1 MPGTPSLLRAMND
14 KAALEVL
21 LERGPLTRSQLAS
34 ITGISKPTA
43 SQLLSRLQES
53 GLVVRD
59 GIREGLPGRTAELY
73 RVNPKAAYVAGVD
86 VNQGRI
92 AVRIAEITGEVIGEH
107 RLPTPGRSGGDVVD
121 RVRSAIEKA
130 CAPAGIELRELG
142 WVVVG
147 IPGAVNP
154 GTGRLGYAPHMS
166 GWHLPRLVQT
176 IAAGLGVRVAV
187 ENDVNLVAQAEQ
199 AYGQATGVDSF
210 AVVWV
215 GGGIGMAL
223 VIGGRLHRGWT
234 GGAGE
239 VGYMPVPGAPTA
251 REVGRTANHGMQAFA
266 GGPAVHKIMRS
277 HGFRGHDPA
286 AAVEFAIRA
295 LTNGSGGDR
304 RQQAQLALTEVAARV
319 AMGLA
324 AIVAVVDPALVVLT
338 GVVALAGGEPLRA
351 RVEHEL
357 HAISLPRPPV
367 RLSRLSAEPVLE
379 GALVRALRQAQDE
392 LFTSTAAPPAPG
404 RVPTPTG
411 P

>member
-43 SQLLSRLQES
+43 SQLLFRLQES

-73 RVNPKAAYVAGVD
+73 RVNPKATHVAGVD
-86 VNQGRI
+86 VSPGQM
-92 AVRIAEITGEVIGEH
+92 AVRIAEITGQVIGEH
-107 RLPTPGRSGGDVVD
+107 RMMTPGRSGGDVVD
-121 RVRSAIEKA
+121 RIRSAIGGA
-130 CAPAGIELRELG
+130 CRAAGIDVSELG
-142 WVVVG
+142 RVVIG

-154 GTGRLGYAPHMS
+154 ATGRLGYAPHMS
-166 GWHLPRLVQT
+166 GWHVPRLVET
-176 IAAGLGVRVAV
+176 VTAGLGVRVAV

-199 AYGQATGVDSF
+199 AYGAATGADSF

-215 GGGIGMAL
+215 GSGIGMAL
-223 VIGGRLHRGWT
+223 IIDGRLHRGWT

-286 AAVEFAIRA
+286 AAVRFAVRA
-295 LTNGSGGDR
+295 LTDGRGGER
-304 RQQAQLALTEVAARV
+304 RQHAHTALREVAARV

-338 GVVALAGGEPLRA
+338 GAVALAGGEPLRA
-351 RVEHEL
+351 RVEQEL

-367 RLSRLSAEPVLE
+367 RLSVLSADPVLE
-379 GALVRALRQAQDE
+379 GALVLALRQAQDE
-392 LFTSTAAPPAPG
+392 LFTSTAPMRP
-404 RVPTPTG
+404 
-411 P
+411 

>member
-1 MPGTPSLLRAMND
+1 MND
-14 KAALEVL
+14 RAALEVL

-73 RVNPKAAYVAGVD
+73 RVNPKAASVAGVD
-86 VNQGRI
+86 VSPGHI
-92 AVRIAEITGEVIGEH
+92 AVRVAEITGEVIGEH
-107 RLPTPGRSGGDVVD
+107 RLITPGRSGGDVVN
-121 RVRSAIEKA
+121 RLRSAITGA
-130 CAPAGIELRELG
+130 CDQAGLAISELG
-142 WVVVG
+142 RVVVG

-154 GTGRLGYAPHMS
+154 ATGRLGYAPHMS
-166 GWHLPRLVQT
+166 GWHAPRLVQT
-176 IAAGLGVRVAV
+176 ITAGLGVRVAV

-199 AYGQATGVDSF
+199 AYGLATNVDSF

-215 GGGIGMAL
+215 GNGIGMAL
-223 VIGGRLHRGWT
+223 IIDGRLYRGWT

-251 REVGRTANHGMQAFA
+251 RELGRTANHGMQAFA

-286 AAVEFAIRA
+286 AAVQVARRA
-295 LTNGSGGDR
+295 LTEGGAGDR
-304 RQQAQLALTEVAARV
+304 RQRAHVALSEVAARV

-324 AIVAVVDPALVVLT
+324 AIVAVVDPGLVVLT
-338 GVVALAGGEPLRA
+338 GLVALAGGEPLRS

-357 HAISLPRPPV
+357 HALSLPRPPV

-379 GALVRALRQAQDE
+379 GALVLALRQAQDE
-392 LFTSTAAPPAPG
+392 LFTST
-404 RVPTPTG
+404 VP
-411 P
+411 

>member
-1 MPGTPSLLRAMND
+1 MND

-43 SQLLSRLQES
+43 SQLLARLQAS

-73 RVNPKAAYVAGVD
+73 RVNPRASYVAGVD
-86 VNQGRI
+86 VTPGRI
-92 AVRIAEITGEVIGEH
+92 CVRVAEITGQVIGEH
-107 RLPTPGRSGGDVVD
+107 ELATPGRSGGQVVE
-121 RVRSAIEKA
+121 RVRAAIDGA
-130 CAPAGIELRELG
+130 CGPAGITIAQLG
-142 WVVVG
+142 RVVIGV
-147 IPGAVNP
+147 PGAVNP
-154 GTGRLGYAPHMS
+154 ATGRLFYAPHLS
-166 GWHLPRLVQT
+166 GWHVPRLVET
-176 IAAGLGVRVAV
+176 LADGLGVPVAV

-199 AYGQATGVDSF
+199 AYGVATEAPSF
-210 AVVWV
+210 AVVWI
-215 GGGIGMAL
+215 GNGIGMAL
-223 VIGGRLHRGWT
+223 VIDGRLYRGWT

-251 REVGRTANHGMQAFA
+251 RDVGRTANHGMQAFA

-286 AAVEFAIRA
+286 AAVRFATRV
-295 LTNGSGGDR
+295 LTSGRDGER
-304 RQQAQLALTEVAARV
+304 RQRAHFALSDVAGRV

-338 GVVALAGGEPLRA
+338 GAVALAGGEALRA
-351 RVEHEL
+351 LIEREL

-367 RLSRLSAEPVLE
+367 RLSVLSAEPVLE
-379 GALVRALRQAQDE
+379 GALVLALRQAQDE
-392 LFTSTAAPPAPG
+392 LFTST
-404 RVPTPTG
+404 VP
-411 P
+411 

>member
-1 MPGTPSLLRAMND
+1 MND
-14 KAALEVL
+14 RAALEVL

-53 GLVVRD
+53 GLVIRD

-73 RVNPKAAYVAGVD
+73 RVNPKAASVAGVD
-86 VNQGRI
+86 VSPGHI
-92 AVRIAEITGEVIGEH
+92 AVRVAEITGEVIGEH
-107 RLPTPGRSGGDVVD
+107 RLLTPGRSGGDVVD
-121 RVRSAIEKA
+121 RLRSAITGA
-130 CAPAGIELRELG
+130 CDQAGLDISALG
-142 WVVVG
+142 RVVVG

-154 GTGRLGYAPHMS
+154 ATGRLGYAPHMS
-166 GWHLPRLVQT
+166 GWHVPRLVET
-176 IAAGLGVRVAV
+176 ITAGLGVRVAV

-199 AYGQATGVDSF
+199 AYGLATDVDSF

-215 GGGIGMAL
+215 GNGIGMAL
-223 VIGGRLHRGWT
+223 IIGGRLYRGWT

-251 REVGRTANHGMQAFA
+251 RELGRTANHGMQAFA

-277 HGFRGHDPA
+277 HGFRGPDPA
-286 AAVEFAIRA
+286 AAVQVARRA
-295 LTNGSGGDR
+295 LTEGGAGDR
-304 RQQAQLALTEVAARV
+304 RQRAHTALSEVAARV

-338 GVVALAGGEPLRA
+338 GLVALAGGEPLRS

-357 HAISLPRPPV
+357 HAMSLPRPPV

-379 GALVRALRQAQDE
+379 GALVLALRQAQDE
-392 LFTSTAAPPAPG
+392 LFTST
-404 RVPTPTG
+404 VP
-411 P
+411 

>member
-73 RVNPKAAYVAGVD
+73 RVNPKAASVAGVD
-86 VNQGRI
+86 VSPGHI
-92 AVRIAEITGEVIGEH
+92 AVRVAEITGEVIGEH
-107 RLPTPGRSGGDVVD
+107 RLLTPGRSGGDVVD
-121 RVRSAIEKA
+121 RLRSALTGA
-130 CAPAGIELRELG
+130 CDQAGLAISELG
-142 WVVVG
+142 RVVVG

-154 GTGRLGYAPHMS
+154 ATGRLGYAPHMS
-166 GWHLPRLVQT
+166 GWHVPRLVQT
-176 IAAGLGVRVAV
+176 ITAGLGVRVAV

-199 AYGQATGVDSF
+199 AYGLATDVDSF

-215 GGGIGMAL
+215 GSGIGMAL
-223 VIGGRLHRGWT
+223 IIGGRLYRGWT

-251 REVGRTANHGMQAFA
+251 RELGRTANHGMQAFA

-277 HGFRGHDPA
+277 HGFRGPDPA
-286 AAVEFAIRA
+286 AAVQVARRA
-295 LTNGSGGDR
+295 LTEGGAGDR
-304 RQQAQLALTEVAARV
+304 RQRAHTALSEVAARV

-338 GVVALAGGEPLRA
+338 GLVALAGGEPLRS

-357 HAISLPRPPV
+357 HAMSLPRPPV

-379 GALVRALRQAQDE
+379 GALVLALRQAQDE
-392 LFTSTAAPPAPG
+392 LFTSTRP
-404 RVPTPTG
+404 
-411 P
+411 

>member
-14 KAALEVL
+14 RAALEVL

-43 SQLLSRLQES
+43 SLLLARLQES

-86 VNQGRI
+86 VNPGRI
-92 AVRIAEITGEVIGEH
+92 AVRIAEVTGEVIGEH
-107 RLPTPGRSGGDVVD
+107 RLSTPGRARGEVVD
-121 RVRSAIEKA
+121 RVRLAIEKA
-130 CAPAGIELRELG
+130 CAPAGITRPELG
-142 WVVVG
+142 RVVIG

-154 GTGRLGYAPHMS
+154 MTGRLGYAPHMS
-166 GWHLPRLVQT
+166 GWHVPQLVQT
-176 IAAGLGVRVAV
+176 LSAGLEVRVAV

-199 AYGQATGVDSF
+199 AYGQATAVDSF
-210 AVVWV
+210 AVVWI
-215 GGGIGMAL
+215 GAGIGMAL
-223 VIGGRLHRGWT
+223 VIDGRLHLGWT

-239 VGYMPVPGAPTA
+239 VGYLPVPGAPTA
-251 REVGRTANHGMQAFA
+251 REVGRTANHGMQAFT
-266 GGPAVHKIMRS
+266 GGPAVHKIMRA

-286 AAVEFAIRA
+286 AAVRFATGA
-295 LTNGSGGDR
+295 LTNGHGGDH
-304 RQQAQLALTEVAARV
+304 RQRAHLALGEVAARV

-367 RLSRLSAEPVLE
+367 RLSMLSAEPVLE
-379 GALVRALRQAQDE
+379 GALVLALRQAQDE
-392 LFTSTAAPPAPG
+392 LFSST
-404 RVPTPTG
+404 VP
-411 P
+411 

>member
-1 MPGTPSLLRAMND
+1 MND
-14 KAALEVL
+14 RAALEVL

-73 RVNPKAAYVAGVD
+73 RVNPKAASVAGVD
-86 VNQGRI
+86 VSPGHI
-92 AVRIAEITGEVIGEH
+92 AVRVAEITGEVIGEH
-107 RLPTPGRSGGDVVD
+107 RLITPGRSGGDVVN
-121 RVRSAIEKA
+121 RLRSAITGA
-130 CAPAGIELRELG
+130 CDQAGLAISELG
-142 WVVVG
+142 RVVVG

-154 GTGRLGYAPHMS
+154 ATGRLGYAPHMS
-166 GWHLPRLVQT
+166 GWHVPRLVQT
-176 IAAGLGVRVAV
+176 ITAGLGVRVAV

-199 AYGQATGVDSF
+199 AYGLATNVDSF

-215 GGGIGMAL
+215 GNGIGMAL
-223 VIGGRLHRGWT
+223 IIDGRLYRGWT

-251 REVGRTANHGMQAFA
+251 RELGRTANHGMQAFA

-286 AAVEFAIRA
+286 AAVQVARRA
-295 LTNGSGGDR
+295 LTEGGAGDR
-304 RQQAQLALTEVAARV
+304 RQRAHTALSEVAARV

-338 GVVALAGGEPLRA
+338 GLVALAGGEPLRS
-351 RVEHEL
+351 RVEQEL
-357 HAISLPRPPV
+357 HAMSLPRPPV

-379 GALVRALRQAQDE
+379 GALVLALRQAQDE
-392 LFTSTAAPPAPG
+392 LFTST
-404 RVPTPTG
+404 VSVTT
-411 P
+411 

>member
-1 MPGTPSLLRAMND
+1 MPGTPSLLRAIND

-73 RVNPKAAYVAGVD
+73 RVNPTVTYVAGVD
-86 VNQGRI
+86 VTPAGI
-92 AVRIAEITGEVIGEH
+92 GVRIAEITGQVIGEH
-107 RLPTPGRSGGDVVD
+107 RLPTPGRACHDVVA
-121 RVRSAIEKA
+121 RVRTAIRGA
-130 CAPAGIELRELG
+130 CQPAGIDISQLG
-142 WVVVG
+142 RVIIG

-154 GTGRLGYAPHMS
+154 VTGRLGYAPHMS
-166 GWHLPRLVQT
+166 GWHVPRLVDT
-176 IAAGLGVRVAV
+176 LSGGLGVDVSV

-199 AYGQATGVDSF
+199 AYGTAMSADSF
-210 AVVWV
+210 AVVWI
-215 GGGIGMAL
+215 GSGIGMAL
-223 VIGGRLHRGWT
+223 VIEGRLHRGWT

-239 VGYMPVPGAPTA
+239 VGYMPVPDAPTA
-251 REVGRTANHGMQAFA
+251 REVGRNANHGMQAFA

-277 HGFRGHDPA
+277 YGFRGHDPA
-286 AAVEFAIRA
+286 AAVRFATRS
-295 LTNGSGGDR
+295 LNEGNDGER
-304 RQQAQLALTEVAARV
+304 RQRAHFALREVAARI

-338 GVVALAGGEPLRA
+338 GSVALAGGEPLRL
-351 RVEHEL
+351 RVEQEL

-367 RLSRLSAEPVLE
+367 RVSVLSTEPVLE
-379 GALVRALRQAQDE
+379 GALVQALRQAQDQ
-392 LFTSTAAPPAPG
+392 LFTST
-404 RVPTPTG
+404 VP
-411 P
+411 